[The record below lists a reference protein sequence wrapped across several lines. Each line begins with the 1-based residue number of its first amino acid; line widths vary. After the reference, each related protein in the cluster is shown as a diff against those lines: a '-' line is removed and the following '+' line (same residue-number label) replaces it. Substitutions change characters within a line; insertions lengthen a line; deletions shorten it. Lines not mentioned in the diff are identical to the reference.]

1 MSLKKRKKDKN
12 LDLEE
17 RNIEKRAKEISM
29 KSFFGVKNGHCKTI
43 ESKFN
48 KEAWVNGLK
57 ENERELL
64 KVEIEFL
71 EESWLKVLKDELTK
85 PYFLK
90 GRKWSLKNFL
100 NTEKK
105 SHKIFPPD
113 KDIYSWSY
121 YTPLNMVKVVILGQD
136 PYHNYNQAHG
146 LCFSVRPPTLP
157 PPSLKN
163 IFIALQN
170 DYPSFKIPKTGLL
183 TPWAKQGVLLLN
195 SSLTVRAHQAGS
207 HAQKGW
213 EEFTSK
219 VIQVVQ
225 KHRTKGVVFLA
236 WGSPATKRVE
246 NVDKNIHLIL
256 KSVHPSPLSASRG
269 FFNCGH
275 FKKTNEWLSQKYGED
290 AIINWNCLDTNET
303 IDFSKTNAIVSESCT
318 KPETASLKIP
328 SHFKNEEINQA
339 TDIISLS
346 QEELIAMESSITLEE
361 LDGSISSSSESNK
374 E

>member
-1 MSLKKRKKDKN
+1 MSLKKRAKEGDSGP
-12 LDLEE
+12 EE
-17 RNIEKRAKEISM
+17 QRIEKRTKQISM
-29 KSFFGVKNGHCKTI
+29 RSFFAAKNDHFKAI
-43 ESKFN
+43 ETKFN
-48 KEAWVNGLK
+48 KETWVSGLK
-57 ENERELL
+57 EKERELL

-85 PYFLK
+85 PYFLQE
-90 GRKWSLKNFL
+90 RKADIRAL
-100 NTEKK
+100 NLLEKK
-105 SHKIFPPD
+105 SYTIFPPD

-121 YTPLNMVKVVILGQD
+121 YTPLNRVKVVILGQD

-163 IFIALQN
+163 IFISLQN
-170 DYPSFKIPKTGLL
+170 DYPSFNIPKTGLL

-225 KHRTKGVVFLA
+225 KYRTNGVVFLA
-236 WGSPATKRVE
+236 WGLPAAKRVE

-275 FKKTNEWLSQKYGED
+275 FKKTNEWLSQKYGKD
-290 AIINWNCLDTNET
+290 GIINWNCLDTKET
-303 IDFSKTNAIVSESCT
+303 IDFPKTNANASGNCT
-318 KPETASLKIP
+318 KSETTSPKIL
-328 SHFKNEEINQA
+328 SHLKNEETNQVA
-339 TDIISLS
+339 DIVNLS
-346 QEELIAMESSITLEE
+346 QELIEMESSITLEE
-361 LDGSISSSSESNK
+361 LNDSLSSSSKSN
-374 E
+374 EE

>member
-1 MSLKKRKKDKN
+1 MNLKKRKKDRN
-12 LDLEE
+12 LGSEE
-17 RNIEKRAKEISM
+17 QNTEKRTKQISM
-29 KSFFGVKNGHCKTI
+29 RSFLGAKNDYFKAI

-48 KEAWVNGLK
+48 KEVWVNGLK
-57 ENERELL
+57 EKERELL

-71 EESWLKVLKDELTK
+71 GESWLK
-85 PYFLK
+85 
-90 GRKWSLKNFL
+90 LKNFL
-100 NTEKK
+100 NQEKK
-105 SHKIFPPD
+105 LYTIFPPD

-170 DYPSFKIPKTGLL
+170 DYPSFNIPKTGLL

-225 KHRTKGVVFLA
+225 KHRTNGVVFLA
-236 WGSPATKRVE
+236 WGSPAAKRVE

-290 AIINWNCLDTNET
+290 GIINWNCLDTKET
-303 IDFSKTNAIVSESCT
+303 INFSKTNAIVPGNCT
-318 KPETASLKIP
+318 KSETTSLKIL
-328 SHFKNEEINQA
+328 SHFKNEETNQV
-339 TDIISLS
+339 TDIVNLS

-361 LDGSISSSSESNK
+361 LNDSLSSSSKSN
-374 E
+374 EE